1 MDHIVFYHYKLAIH
15 TAYAED
21 AVAWENEARI
31 RAGKPIYSPEEYA
44 ERVDWHLRRI
54 PYKLVK
60 CRYHS
65 FVNYFGMLKKL
76 GWVEGTGKEERS
88 SPQDYYDGFQS
99 RVYYRLTK
107 KGTQAPDYEWLNP
120 KLVLYPQFSL
130 EYHRAKRREHHYSRR
145 VPTKSRRAAKV

>member
-1 MDHIVFYHYKLAIH
+1 MLRDYIEWGGLVKRAGKTLLFRINRHRAWQIAKECPNRVGLPKLVNPESGKVHNVSPHRLRDAFAVH

-60 CRYHS
+60 CR
-65 FVNYFGMLKKL
+65 
-76 GWVEGTGKEERS
+76 
-88 SPQDYYDGFQS
+88 
-99 RVYYRLTK
+99 
-107 KGTQAPDYEWLNP
+107 
-120 KLVLYPQFSL
+120 
-130 EYHRAKRREHHYSRR
+130 
-145 VPTKSRRAAKV
+145 